1 MPPYMCV
8 KMSVESFHTRVGV
21 SVWMVLVNKSTV
33 VPIDTYA
40 GFFSSLPTTST
51 NQRSFSHTHMEA
63 STHHP
68 PRQQIN
74 ANFDAHVLGYRF
86 EWCLSTNQR
95 WSRTTPIQDFF
106 GVYPPRQRINAHFHT
121 HVLGYQ
127 SGWPLSY
134 SVKCKIYADMILR
147 FQQSDF
153 HVTAEIFFGPYI
165 YIVRGHR
172 GGHST
177 MDVIPPPSLGFL
189 HA

>member
-1 MPPYMCV
+1 MVLVNESTLVPNDTYPRFFWCV
-8 KMSVESFHTRVGV
+8 PTTSTNQRSFSHTHVGV

-51 NQRSFSHTHMEA
+51 IQRSFSHTHMEA

-74 ANFDAHVLGYRF
+74 ANFDTHVLGYRS

-106 GVYPPRQRINAHFHT
+106 AVYPPR
-121 HVLGYQ
+121 
-127 SGWPLSY
+127 
-134 SVKCKIYADMILR
+134 
-147 FQQSDF
+147 
-153 HVTAEIFFGPYI
+153 
-165 YIVRGHR
+165 
-172 GGHST
+172 
-177 MDVIPPPSLGFL
+177 
-189 HA
+189 